1 MSDSIQCT
9 KCKSEN
15 VYQDGNVWICP
26 DCGNEWVPSAQ
37 IASTE
42 AASDIHI
49 IKDAFGNILND
60 GDSVTLIKELRIKGS
75 NSAVKVGTKVKNIR
89 LTDAGDGHDIS
100 CRIDGFG
107 AMNLK
112 SEFVKKVIV

>member
-9 KCKSEN
+9 KCNSEN
-15 VYQDGNVWICP
+15 VYQDGNVWMCP
-26 DCGNEWVPSAQ
+26 ECGNEWVPSAQ
-37 IASTE
+37 
-42 AASDIHI
+42 AADSEQTSDDHL

-112 SEFVKKVIV
+112 SEFVKKVTL